1 MTDTNIDK
9 AFEDSESDAP
19 SLPQANGYNIVQAHP
34 NDDIARINE
43 QHTEDA
49 QEDDNEVIIGED
61 VKKTEGDGQSEE
73 ENADDDNSS
82 DEGEFDGHSAEP
94 NTNHM

>member
-1 MTDTNIDK
+1 MTDTNVDK

-19 SLPQANGYNIVQAHP
+19 SLPQANGYNIVQTQP
-34 NDDIARINE
+34 NDGIARANE
-43 QHTEDA
+43 QQTEDA
-49 QEDDNEVIIGED
+49 QEDDIEAIIGED
-61 VKKTEGDGQSEE
+61 VKKPDGDGQSEE

-82 DEGEFDGHSAEP
+82 DEGKSDGHSAEL